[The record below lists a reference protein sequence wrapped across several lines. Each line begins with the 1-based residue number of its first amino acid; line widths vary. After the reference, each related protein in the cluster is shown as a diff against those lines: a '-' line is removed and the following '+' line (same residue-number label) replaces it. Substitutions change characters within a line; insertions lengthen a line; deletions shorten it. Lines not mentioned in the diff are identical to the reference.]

1 MAISD
6 LIPWRR
12 EPELSA
18 PIVSLQRQM
27 NRMFDEF
34 FGRSSTRWPRLV
46 EEIDSFLPNIDIEE
60 TDDMMEVS
68 AELPGLSEKDIDVVL
83 SPDGTTLTIKGEKRV
98 EKEKK
103 ERGYYRS
110 ERTFGAFRRTVALPV
125 PALDE
130 KIDARFH
137 NGVLT
142 VELRKNKAGNGEKHI
157 KVKPV

>member
-12 EPELSA
+12 DVDVAA
-18 PIVSLQRQM
+18 PIMSFQRQM

-34 FGRSSTRWPRLV
+34 FGRGARWPMLADDPAAFV
-46 EEIDSFLPNIDIEE
+46 PIIDIAE
-60 TDDMMEVS
+60 TDDDMEVT
-68 AELPGLSEKDIDVVL
+68 AELPGLTEKDIDVTL
-83 SPDGTTLTIKGEKRV
+83 APDGSALTIKGEKRT

-103 ERGYYRS
+103 DKGFFRA
-110 ERTFGAFRRTVALPV
+110 ERTYGAFRRTIALPA
-125 PALDE
+125 PAMED

-142 VELRKNKAGNGEKHI
+142 IDLKKNKAGNGEKHI